1 MGQRNY
7 IATLEV
13 GAYKTTLAVQIQQ
26 ADGHWDSTLYYDSIR
41 TQGVDNKGQ
50 IYNGRVLED
59 CIKAIRREVSEQVGF
74 DVN

>member
-26 ADGHWDSTLYYDSIR
+26 ADGHWVS
-41 TQGVDNKGQ
+41 
-50 IYNGRVLED
+50 
-59 CIKAIRREVSEQVGF
+59 RRFVVRSLSRWALM
-74 DVN
+74 